1 MRIPGRCLEGEN
13 HELRLANTHE
23 PVRHPLASSSSPTV
37 ERVEP
42 CKPLPRGKSA
52 QRPGPNRTAGRAPLC
67 AAMSGK
73 PAVRIESVA
82 SESAPLLA
90 SDTYESNGFRWVH

>member
-1 MRIPGRCLEGEN
+1 
-13 HELRLANTHE
+13 
-23 PVRHPLASSSSPTV
+23 
-37 ERVEP
+37 
-42 CKPLPRGKSA
+42 
-52 QRPGPNRTAGRAPLC
+52 
-67 AAMSGK
+67 MSGK